1 MERPLYFDPER
12 SCEERITALLSAMTL
27 DEKIACLG
35 TNPSV
40 PRLGV
45 VGAPHVEGLHG
56 LTLGGPGEWGRDQPV
71 CTTTFPQAIGL
82 AESWDP
88 ELLERVAA
96 VEAYETR
103 YLFQSPRY
111 RRGGLVVRAP
121 NADLGRDPRW
131 GRTEECYGE
140 DPYLV
145 STLVVAF
152 VRGLQGPDPRVWLT
166 ASLMKHFLANSNEN
180 TRERSSSNFDEQ
192 LFYEYYARPF
202 IHGVVK
208 GGSRAFMAA
217 YNKFNQIPCVVHPV
231 LEEVM
236 EHKLGQNG
244 IICTDGGAYQLLV
257 TAHEYVP
264 DLPTAAAA
272 IIRAGVSQF
281 LDKYE
286 EGVREALARGYLTEA
301 DVDAVLEK
309 TFRVMLRLGMWDPN
323 DTNPYAAI
331 GGEDELEPWL
341 RAEHQALAREATA
354 RSVVLLKNDDQLL
367 PLVPERLTRLAVIGP
382 LADCVLGDWY
392 GGTPPYTVSP
402 FQGIL
407 ERFGASLEVE
417 CVSSNDVSR
426 AVMAARN
433 ADVALVCVGNH
444 PTGDAGW
451 AQVTRPSYGKEA
463 VDRESLTLEDE
474 RLLRRV
480 LHANP
485 KTVLVLISSFPY
497 AIGWAQEHVPAIVH
511 LTHASQELGRGLA
524 DVLAGA
530 VNPAGRLVQTWPRSL
545 DQLPDLLDYDLRH
558 GHTYLFSRH
567 EPLYCFG
574 HGLSYSSFE
583 YGCLVFP
590 EQVSGAEEF
599 TVVVPVRNESERD
612 GEEVV
617 QLYLEFH
624 DSLLER
630 PKRALAAFERVM
642 IPAGA
647 TRAVRLVVRPESLS
661 SYSNEARDFVLE
673 PGRVQLHVGS
683 SLTDIRSTGLLR
695 LDPSSPN

>member
-1 MERPLYFDPER
+1 MDRPPYFDPELPD
-12 SCEERITALLSAMTL
+12 EERITALLSAMTL

-40 PRLGV
+40 PRLSV

-56 LTLGGPGEWGRDQPV
+56 LTLGGPGEWGRDRPV

-82 AESWDP
+82 AETWDP
-88 ELLERVAA
+88 ELVQRVAA

-111 RRGGLVVRAP
+111 QRGGLVVRAP

-140 DPYLV
+140 DPTLV
-145 STLVVAF
+145 SALVVAF
-152 VRGLQGPDPRVWLT
+152 VRGLQGPEPRVWLT

-180 TRERSSSNFDEQ
+180 TRERSSSDFDEQ

-202 IHGVVK
+202 IRGVVE

-217 YNKFNQIPCVVHPV
+217 YNKFNQVPCLVHPV
-231 LEEVM
+231 LREVM
-236 EHKLGQNG
+236 EERFGQNG

-257 TAHEYVP
+257 TAHEHYA

-272 IIRAGVSQF
+272 VIRAGVGQF

-286 EGVREALARGYLTEA
+286 DGVREALARGLLTEL
-301 DVDAVLEK
+301 DLDAVLRK
-309 TFRVMLRLGMWDPN
+309 TFRVMLRLGMWDPKES
-323 DTNPYAAI
+323 NPYAAI

-341 RAEHQALAREATA
+341 REEHQALAREATA

-367 PLVPERLTRLAVIGP
+367 PLVPEGLRRLAVIGP

-392 GGTPPYTVSP
+392 GGTPPYTISP
-402 FQGIL
+402 YRGIL
-407 ERFGASLEVE
+407 ERFGETLTVE
-417 CVSSNDVSR
+417 CVASNDVSR
-426 AVMAARN
+426 AVMAAQQ
-433 ADVALVCVGNH
+433 ADVVLVCVGNH

-451 AQVTRPSYGKEA
+451 ARVTRPSYGKEA

-474 RLLRRV
+474 RLVRRV
-480 LHANP
+480 WQVNP
-485 KTVLVLISSFPY
+485 RTVLVLISSFPY
-497 AIGWAQEHVPAIVH
+497 AIDWANQNLPAIIH
-511 LTHASQELGRGLA
+511 LTHASQELGRGLV
-524 DVLAGA
+524 DVLSGD

-545 DQLPDLLDYDLRH
+545 ERLPGLLDYDLRH
-558 GHTYLFSRH
+558 GHTYLYSKE

-574 HGLSYSSFE
+574 HGLSYASFA
-583 YGCLVFP
+583 YGSLVFP
-590 EQVSGAEEF
+590 ECITGTEPF
-599 TVVVPVRNESERD
+599 TVALPVTNESERD

-617 QLYLEFH
+617 QLYLSFP
-624 DSLLER
+624 DSSLPR
-630 PKRALAAFERVM
+630 PARALAAFERVP
-642 IPAGA
+642 IPRGA
-647 TRAVRLVVRPESLS
+647 TRLVRLEVRPESLRG
-661 SYSNEARDFVLE
+661 YSTQAGDFVLE
-673 PGRVQLHVGS
+673 SGQVMLQVGS
-683 SLTDIRSTGLLR
+683 SLNDIRSTGTLR
-695 LDPSSPN
+695 LAPA